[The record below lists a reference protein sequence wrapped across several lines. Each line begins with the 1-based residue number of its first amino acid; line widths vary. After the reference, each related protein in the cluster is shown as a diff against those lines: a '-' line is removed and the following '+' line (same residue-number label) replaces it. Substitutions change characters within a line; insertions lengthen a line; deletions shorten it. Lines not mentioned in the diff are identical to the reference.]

1 MNYIEC
7 KTLRFDNQ
15 IRVENGVVIG
25 DNEKGRNGLVIL
37 NDGRKYFEVVDK
49 PAILDIFKGTSP
61 FTLEDL
67 NFCVFETR
75 PTDNCVID
83 VVLKN
88 SYLYYTI
95 DGKRMSFNYCGHNC
109 YNSLGLDE
117 ALVKYVNCT
126 IGQVIKITQDE
137 STFTISNVFTDFVY
151 GQVKNGISDGY
162 CYYLEEILN
171 DMVYENDHLSIS
183 MTKVG
188 IEEFYN
194 VLINDIKENSTVV
207 DKSISSYDDLEK
219 YLRICNNVYLFDSD
233 NCEDVKAINVYAL
246 YDKVEL
252 KGKETLVPYE
262 NSNLVG
268 YILNFRTKKFFGCPP
283 CGGGYVTIR
292 ENLFVENLDNVTKA
306 FGDKVKVK
314 PFRKKNLTSQHYTLQ
329 RGNSIDE
336 PNVYYCSLSGEKIEF
351 LSENAYYSFESSK

>member
-1 MNYIEC
+1 
-7 KTLRFDNQ
+7 
-15 IRVENGVVIG
+15 
-25 DNEKGRNGLVIL
+25 
-37 NDGRKYFEVVDK
+37 
-49 PAILDIFKGTSP
+49 
-61 FTLEDL
+61 
-67 NFCVFETR
+67 
-75 PTDNCVID
+75 
-83 VVLKN
+83 
-88 SYLYYTI
+88 
-95 DGKRMSFNYCGHNC
+95 
-109 YNSLGLDE
+109 LGLDG

-126 IGQVIKITQDE
+126 IGQVIKITKDE

-183 MTKVG
+183 MAKLG

-219 YLRICNNVYLFDSD
+219 YLRVCRETNLFDSD
-233 NCEDVKAINVYAL
+233 NCEDVKAIKVYAL

-252 KGKETLVPYE
+252 KGKETLVPCE

-283 CGGGYVTIR
+283 CECGYVTMR
-292 ENLFVENLDNVTKA
+292 ENLFVENLDNVTKV

-314 PFRKKNLTSQHYTLQ
+314 PFRKKNLTSQYYALQ